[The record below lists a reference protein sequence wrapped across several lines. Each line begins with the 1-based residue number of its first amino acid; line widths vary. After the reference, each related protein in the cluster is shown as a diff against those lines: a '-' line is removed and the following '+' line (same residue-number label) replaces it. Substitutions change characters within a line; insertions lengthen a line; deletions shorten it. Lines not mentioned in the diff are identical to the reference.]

1 MEPCGADA
9 FGAPSKKNST
19 GTCRIWDI
27 CCNRLGPHA
36 VGAVLVFLHLL
47 EGEAECG
54 TKLLLA
60 YCKHLA
66 AHPHPPA
73 DMLVDGVRRIFRG
86 KL

>member
-1 MEPCGADA
+1 MGQLLQPARRDAGGA
-9 FGAPSKKNST
+9 F
-19 GTCRIWDI
+19 
-27 CCNRLGPHA
+27 
-36 VGAVLVFLHLL
+36 LVFLHLL

-54 TKLLLA
+54 TQLLLA